1 VFFAAPLNSFVNRLW
16 LQAVGD
22 HPDAWPFK
30 EPVNARDVPDYYEII
45 KDPMGEL
52 IDGLTFRTLASRS
65 SWLKWA
71 MRRSWFKL
79 ADGERPFVSI
89 EYWQFC
95 RFRSG

>member
-1 VFFAAPLNSFVNRLW
+1 VFFAALLNSFAHWLW

-52 IDGLTFRTLASRS
+52 I
-65 SWLKWA
+65 
-71 MRRSWFKL
+71 
-79 ADGERPFVSI
+79 
-89 EYWQFC
+89 
-95 RFRSG
+95 